1 MMRPERRH
9 NLRDEKMGRFTNH
22 SSSSA
27 VVKEEV
33 SPLLGFEKTPA
44 FKKAVPATPLGLK
57 KKATVIT
64 RKEKHLVA
72 LMKEKQ
78 LVSVRRKEKAW
89 PSS

>member
-1 MMRPERRH
+1 MIRPERRH

-33 SPLLGFEKTPA
+33 SPLSGSEKMLA
-44 FKKAVPATPLGLK
+44 FKKKVIPVAPLGLK
-57 KKATVIT
+57 NKAVVIT

-72 LMKEKQ
+72 LMKEK
-78 LVSVRRKEKAW
+78 
-89 PSS
+89 